1 MVCHGEPTRAWL
13 TKEDSASLMAS
24 LESIII
30 TAINQKPK
38 KNLVIMHQYS
48 SFVIVTCF
56 IEQVSWTLWTICFHS
71 CKYKVN
77 SKFNKSPQPG
87 KVHDQLLDAWFLWGQ
102 CCFWLQCCSRP
113 SCKSWIPHCGNQG
126 TESWPHLRPQ
136 PTMGPPWGMMRW
148 SHTSCWK
155 QPSCTYPYNTDINSR

>member
-56 IEQVSWTLWTICFHS
+56 IEQVSWTL
-71 CKYKVN
+71 
-77 SKFNKSPQPG
+77 
-87 KVHDQLLDAWFLWGQ
+87 
-102 CCFWLQCCSRP
+102 
-113 SCKSWIPHCGNQG
+113 
-126 TESWPHLRPQ
+126 
-136 PTMGPPWGMMRW
+136 
-148 SHTSCWK
+148 
-155 QPSCTYPYNTDINSR
+155 